1 MLLFDLLLFD
11 MGIASLLI
19 FIILYILNH
28 IICGENLMNN
38 EKLSQEFFLKSIED
52 ILKEILGITELWVNL
67 TMDTS
72 LVFGVGENSLDL
84 ASIDFVDLIVKVE
97 NEYNV
102 TFEFDAAIYTLQD
115 LYNYIIEDTE
125 GRRID

>member
-1 MLLFDLLLFD
+1 
-11 MGIASLLI
+11 
-19 FIILYILNH
+19 
-28 IICGENLMNN
+28 MNN

-102 TFEFDAAIYTLQD
+102 TFEFDAAIYT
-115 LYNYIIEDTE
+115 
-125 GRRID
+125 

>member
-1 MLLFDLLLFD
+1 
-11 MGIASLLI
+11 
-19 FIILYILNH
+19 
-28 IICGENLMNN
+28 MNN

-72 LVFGVGENSLDL
+72 LVFGVGENGVDL

-102 TFEFDAAIYTLQD
+102 TFEFDAAIYT
-115 LYNYIIEDTE
+115 
-125 GRRID
+125 